1 MKHRW
6 KKAGALLLAVL
17 LAAGTLTACSPEEAA
32 SSTLEEANQLC
43 LENDGEEASLVV
55 AERFFS
61 TERTAALEEIAEKY
75 MADFPQTR
83 IEIVTVESGEEA
95 MEMLQSGEAD
105 LVELSEQEQ
114 PAAVEQ
120 GLLTE
125 LSPYL
130 DVWEERSTLTAAA
143 KQAVASMGADFAY
156 LLPATL
162 NQDLVYYR
170 SDWFEEFNQGKEEG
184 LVYCRIWEDFAD
196 AQQKLQDKG
205 AAGLVFG
212 GKDRLVDLF
221 DSILWSA
228 VSLGRMEDPAA
239 SYLSAVDENDTLFTL
254 EQAAAA
260 VEQFSALIR
269 DAVPQ
274 EALDWTE
281 DQAIEAFTS
290 GQAIALLAGQDR
302 LEDIA
307 GAMEE
312 GTWGVAAYPR
322 GTTGTAITSLEFTGF
337 GVAASAEN
345 VGNAVHFLTYLSNG
359 DNNTHLAKAC
369 GTVPIHTTA
378 ADLEPSL
385 EETGLSVNLLMV
397 RRADWYFYAQEPLM
411 YRAQEGWRETANQA
425 LQEFLAGEMT
435 QQELLASF
443 DGYWSQARA
452 GEGELWQAQE
462 ETEQ

>member
-32 SSTLEEANQLC
+32 SSTLEETDQLR

-143 KQAVASMGADFAY
+143 KQVVASMGADFAY

-196 AQQKLQDKG
+196 AQQTLQD
-205 AAGLVFG
+205 
-212 GKDRLVDLF
+212 
-221 DSILWSA
+221 
-228 VSLGRMEDPAA
+228 
-239 SYLSAVDENDTLFTL
+239 
-254 EQAAAA
+254 
-260 VEQFSALIR
+260 
-269 DAVPQ
+269 
-274 EALDWTE
+274 
-281 DQAIEAFTS
+281 
-290 GQAIALLAGQDR
+290 
-302 LEDIA
+302 
-307 GAMEE
+307 
-312 GTWGVAAYPR
+312 
-322 GTTGTAITSLEFTGF
+322 
-337 GVAASAEN
+337 
-345 VGNAVHFLTYLSNG
+345 
-359 DNNTHLAKAC
+359 
-369 GTVPIHTTA
+369 
-378 ADLEPSL
+378 
-385 EETGLSVNLLMV
+385 
-397 RRADWYFYAQEPLM
+397 
-411 YRAQEGWRETANQA
+411 
-425 LQEFLAGEMT
+425 
-435 QQELLASF
+435 
-443 DGYWSQARA
+443 
-452 GEGELWQAQE
+452 
-462 ETEQ
+462 

>member
-1 MKHRW
+1 M
-6 KKAGALLLAVL
+6 
-17 LAAGTLTACSPEEAA
+17 
-32 SSTLEEANQLC
+32 
-43 LENDGEEASLVV
+43 V

-95 MEMLQSGEAD
+95 MGMLQSGEAD

-254 EQAAAA
+254 EQAATAA
-260 VEQFSALIR
+260 EQFSALIR

-378 ADLEPSL
+378 ADGPVCEPADGPPGRLVLLCPGAADVPRPRGLAGDGQSGPAGVSCRGDDPAGTSGLVRRVLEP
-385 EETGLSVNLLMV
+385 GPG
-397 RRADWYFYAQEPLM
+397 RRGGAVAGARGDRTVTLGPGTPGPFRTLRDRCEIKPL
-411 YRAQEGWRETANQA
+411 
-425 LQEFLAGEMT
+425 
-435 QQELLASF
+435 
-443 DGYWSQARA
+443 
-452 GEGELWQAQE
+452 
-462 ETEQ
+462 

>member
-6 KKAGALLLAVL
+6 KRPGPCWLAVL

-32 SSTLEEANQLC
+32 SSTLEEANQLR

-95 MEMLQSGEAD
+95 MGMLQSGEAD

-130 DVWEERSTLTAAA
+130 DVWEERSTLTARGQTGRWPLWARTC
-143 KQAVASMGADFAY
+143 Y

-254 EQAAAA
+254 EQAARRR
-260 VEQFSALIR
+260 S
-269 DAVPQ
+269 
-274 EALDWTE
+274 
-281 DQAIEAFTS
+281 S
-290 GQAIALLAGQDR
+290 
-302 LEDIA
+302 
-307 GAMEE
+307 
-312 GTWGVAAYPR
+312 
-322 GTTGTAITSLEFTGF
+322 SL
-337 GVAASAEN
+337 
-345 VGNAVHFLTYLSNG
+345 
-359 DNNTHLAKAC
+359 
-369 GTVPIHTTA
+369 P
-378 ADLEPSL
+378 
-385 EETGLSVNLLMV
+385 
-397 RRADWYFYAQEPLM
+397 
-411 YRAQEGWRETANQA
+411 
-425 LQEFLAGEMT
+425 
-435 QQELLASF
+435 
-443 DGYWSQARA
+443 
-452 GEGELWQAQE
+452 
-462 ETEQ
+462 